1 MRREEWRQQTEL
13 CRLLDR
19 WLPAD
24 AFWTATD
31 PIAPTALSVA
41 LRRLRGVK
49 RGVPDVLIWCRR
61 TRPIVIE
68 MKSPGGRCTAAQR
81 ATREALIAAGCD
93 WWECRSANAATQ
105 AIAESGVKFRVI
117 VHADGTPAR
126 WTRPKLE
133 EWEVPR
139 CDPAE
144 RRPQHPA
151 IRAQRREYA
160 RRRERTRARALEV
173 AATRRDDG
181 ARSERRAGSWAA
193 SEAPPR

>member
-13 CRLLDR
+13 CRITDR

-31 PIAPTALSVA
+31 PIAPTALSGA

-68 MKSPGGRCTAAQR
+68 MKSPGVRCTAAQR
-81 ATREALIAAGCD
+81 ATREA
-93 WWECRSANAATQ
+93 
-105 AIAESGVKFRVI
+105 SGRFRVAI
-117 VHADGTPAR
+117 RRRGGPS
-126 WTRPKLE
+126 TRPSG
-133 EWEVPR
+133 R
-139 CDPAE
+139 SGGS
-144 RRPQHPA
+144 
-151 IRAQRREYA
+151 A

-173 AATRRDDG
+173 AAATRRDDG